1 MLRLK
6 RCVFELLELGS
17 PKVFASWMLIKRAL
31 HPVNRF
37 ETERCWVVSDDT
49 FVDAC
54 LPEAFFSAGA
64 FLLSRTQQRFLE
76 RNPEKAQWENVKMAI
91 WDDWGLHFSAF
102 NKWIIA
108 VNFARWPKRKEL
120 FLHTKEGNQLDIY
133 IYIQTSHPNKKPP
146 KPILVG
152 PLLKPMAR
160 LPGSMEVYSED
171 ELRGMLAREISK
183 RPWPTVGTVVSI
195 AHDAWRDWGMW
206 YQTARL
212 KEGHPKFHCRH
223 HLLCYTLED

>member
-1 MLRLK
+1 MEILIECIRISSIDGIQFFVVPWWLDQLRIWYQYGYDTKDRNMLRLK
-6 RCVFELLELGS
+6 RCVVELLEMGS

-108 VNFARWPKRKEL
+108 GQFC
-120 FLHTKEGNQLDIY
+120 
-133 IYIQTSHPNKKPP
+133 
-146 KPILVG
+146 
-152 PLLKPMAR
+152 
-160 LPGSMEVYSED
+160 EV
-171 ELRGMLAREISK
+171 
-183 RPWPTVGTVVSI
+183 T
-195 AHDAWRDWGMW
+195 
-206 YQTARL
+206 
-212 KEGHPKFHCRH
+212 
-223 HLLCYTLED
+223 